1 MNTGLSAIGQL
12 AAKPYAILLR
22 MLEIPH
28 GDLLLYK
35 DANVVKRPNLL
46 AGAARVRETLAW
58 TLQQARPAQDVFIPY
73 ENERLKL
80 KHHCKSHA
88 VCGGDIWRYSEI

>member
-1 MNTGLSAIGQL
+1 
-12 AAKPYAILLR
+12 

-46 AGAARVRETLAW
+46 AGAARVRDNGT
-58 TLQQARPAQDVFIPY
+58 
-73 ENERLKL
+73 
-80 KHHCKSHA
+80 
-88 VCGGDIWRYSEI
+88 